1 MKDYIVWAL
10 ILSAVLALGNDKPEY
25 VKGFLLGLSGRAD
38 DLTLMDFDTEEV
50 RFKRSDDDY
59 SDEGGFVPKQ
69 GNGNDDDF
77 IANVQ
82 SCASGYARAPWGK
95 CISCTE
101 YVKKFRVQC
110 PKS

>member
-1 MKDYIVWAL
+1 MKEYIVWAL
-10 ILSAVLALGNDKPEY
+10 ILSAVLALGNDKPD

-38 DLTLMDFDTEEV
+38 DLTLIDFVAEEET

-69 GNGNDDDF
+69 GHGNDDDF
-77 IANVQ
+77 IANIQ

-95 CISCTE
+95 CISCTD

-110 PKS
+110 PTS